1 MSKFITVEGTEGV
14 GKTSVISS
22 IRQVFEAHTT
32 PHILTREPGGTP
44 LAEALRGLLLAE
56 REEDVLPDT
65 ELLLLYAGRIQHWHN
80 KIKPA
85 LAAGTWVVSDR
96 FFDATF
102 AYQGGGRQ
110 VPFDRIKQIHKWAL
124 DQVEPDHTILLDA
137 PVEVGL
143 ARIQGRAHLDR
154 FEHETLAFFNRVRAF
169 YLKLAE
175 GNPRF
180 TIVDATQS
188 EIEIQ
193 KRVAEILENLLK

>member
-14 GKTSVISS
+14 GKTTAITS
-22 IRQVFEAHTT
+22 IRKVFEAHQT
-32 PHILTREPGGTP
+32 PYILTREPGGTP

-56 REEDVLPDT
+56 RDEAVLPDT
-65 ELLLLYAGRIQHWHN
+65 ELLLLYAGRIQHWHH

-85 LAAGTWVVSDR
+85 LEAGHWVVSDR

-110 VPFDRIKQIHKWAL
+110 VPVERIQKIHHWAL
-124 DQVEPDHTILLDA
+124 GNVEPHHTILLDA

-154 FEHETLAFFNRVRAF
+154 FEHETVAFFNRVRHF
-169 YLKLAE
+169 YLKMAE

-180 TIVDATQS
+180 TIIDASQS
-188 EIEIQ
+188 EAVIQ
-193 KRVAEILENLLK
+193 EQVAKLLETLLK